1 MIMSMNP
8 MDWPGGPFLALYSGL
23 ALAMLVW
30 LGWRR
35 GRVGRKRARVDTLEG
50 LDAVQ
55 LGYLAGGR
63 ARAADTVLVGLFEA
77 GAVAAGARRGDL
89 LANGAAPESLCFY
102 CGDVMEGLDR
112 SRLRR
117 RLKGRCAEIHRELA
131 ARGLMP
137 QIGEIWR
144 FRAMAA
150 LLILAV
156 AGFGVCKIDIGAA
169 RGHPVGILVVLVV
182 VTVVLGFKLAMREP
196 YRTQAGRR
204 ALAGARRA
212 KSRAV
217 RAPLGDEV
225 LLAFALAGM
234 TVLAGRPYQAF
245 FKTASGF
252 GGDGDSS
259 GSDSSGGDSGSSDSG
274 GGGGGCGGCS

>member
-1 MIMSMNP
+1 MSVNP
-8 MDWPGGPFLALYSGL
+8 MDWPAGPFLALYAGL
-23 ALAMLVW
+23 AVAMLVL

-35 GRVGRKRARVDTLEG
+35 RQVGRMRAREDALEG

-77 GAVAAGARRGDL
+77 GAVAAGPRRGNL
-89 LANGAAPESLCFY
+89 LASGAAPDSLRAY
-102 CGDVMEGLDR
+102 CGDVMEGFDR
-112 SRLRR
+112 LRFRR
-117 RLKGRCAEIHRELA
+117 RLQGRCAEIHGELA
-131 ARGLMP
+131 ARGLVP
-137 QIGEIWR
+137 RIGEIRR
-144 FRAMAA
+144 FRVMAA

-169 RGHPVGILVVLVV
+169 RGHPVGFLVMLVV
-182 VTVVLGFKLAMREP
+182 VAVFLGFKVAMREP

-204 ALAGARRA
+204 ALARARRA

-234 TVLAGRPYQAF
+234 AVLAGRPYQAF
-245 FKTASGF
+245 FKTANGF
-252 GGDGDSS
+252 GGG
-259 GSDSSGGDSGSSDSG
+259 DSSGGDSGGDS
-274 GGGGGCGGCS
+274 GGGGGCGGGCGGCS